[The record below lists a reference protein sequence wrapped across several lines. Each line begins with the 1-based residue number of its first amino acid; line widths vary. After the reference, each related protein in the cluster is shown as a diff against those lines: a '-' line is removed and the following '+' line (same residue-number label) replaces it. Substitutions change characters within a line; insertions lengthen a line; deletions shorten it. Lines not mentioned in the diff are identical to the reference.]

1 MLITAGRVLIDATGE
16 CVAEGAVLIRG
27 GTIIAAGRHTD
38 VESQAQPGEARLS
51 FPRSTVL
58 PGLIDAH
65 VHLCFDGGPDPVTM
79 LQGRDD
85 ESLLHDMKRRAEQ
98 LLSIGVTT
106 ARDLGDRGGL
116 ALQLAS
122 AISQGS
128 AVGPR
133 LICAG
138 RPLTTKGGHCWFL
151 GGEVEGEDEIRS
163 LIQRNI
169 AAGAKVIKV
178 MATGGG
184 LTKGGPA
191 SWASQFSPEE
201 LAIVVRE
208 AHQAGLPVAA
218 HAHGADGIA
227 AAVAAGADTIEH
239 CSWMTRDGFGVREDV
254 LAQIIDKGIFVCPTT
269 SPQWRR
275 LPEIFGPERAE
286 ALVGM
291 ARQVAQSGARLI
303 AGTDAGVGRAG
314 FDGLVSSLGF
324 YRHLGLPNSR
334 IIEMATGEAARALG
348 LGDVTGRIAPGYS
361 ADLLIVDGDPLADLD
376 ALRSVNTVFA
386 AGRQYQPSRATGE

>member
-1 MLITAGRVLIDATGE
+1 MLITAGRVLTDTTGGS
-16 CVAEGAVLIRG
+16 VTEGAVLIRG
-27 GTIIAAGRHTD
+27 GTIIAAGRRAE
-38 VESQAQPGEARLS
+38 VESQAQPGEARMS

-65 VHLCFDGGPDPVTM
+65 IHLCFDGGPDPVAT
-79 LQGRDD
+79 LRDRDD
-85 ESLLHDMKRRAEQ
+85 DALLDDMTTRAEQ
-98 LLSIGVTT
+98 LLSTGVTT
-106 ARDLGDRGGL
+106 ARDLGDQGAL
-116 ALQLAS
+116 ALQLAD
-122 AISQGS
+122 AISRGS

-151 GGEVEGEDEIRS
+151 GGEVDGEDEIRG
-163 LIQRNI
+163 LIQHNI

-191 SWASQFSPEE
+191 SWESQFTPEE
-201 LAIVVRE
+201 LAIVVQE

-227 AAVAAGADTIEH
+227 AAVAAGVDTIEH
-239 CSWMTRDGFGVREDV
+239 CTWMARDGFEVREEV
-254 LAQIIDKGIFVCPTT
+254 LAQIVDKGIFVCPTV
-269 SPQWRR
+269 SPQWPI
-275 LPEIFGPERAE
+275 LPKIFGPERAE
-286 ALVGM
+286 ALVAM
-291 ARQVAQSGARLI
+291 ARQVAESGVRLI

-324 YRHLGLPNSR
+324 HRHLGLSNKQ
-334 IIEMATGEAARALG
+334 IIEMATAQAARALG
-348 LGDVTGRIAPGYS
+348 LGDVTGKIAPGYS

-376 ALRSVNTVFA
+376 ALRAVNTVFA
-386 AGRQYQPSRATGE
+386 AGRQYRPSRP

>member
-1 MLITAGRVLIDATGE
+1 MLITAGRLLTDTAG
-16 CVAEGAVLIRG
+16 CVEDGAVLFRG
-27 GTIIAAGRHTD
+27 GTIIAAGRRAD
-38 VESQAQPGEARLS
+38 VEPQAQPGEARLS
-51 FPRSTVL
+51 FPHSTVL

-65 VHLCFDGGPDPVTM
+65 VHLIFDGGTDPVAR
-79 LQGRDD
+79 LQGQDD
-85 ESLLHDMKRRAEQ
+85 EALLREMKRRAEQ
-98 LLSIGVTT
+98 LLSTGVTT

-116 ALQLAS
+116 ALQLAG

-138 RPLTTKGGHCWFL
+138 QPVTTKGGHCWFL
-151 GGEVEGEDEIRS
+151 GGEVDGEREIRD

-191 SWASQFSPEE
+191 SWASQFTPEE
-201 LAIVVRE
+201 LAIVVQE

-227 AAVAAGADTIEH
+227 AAVAAGVDTIEH
-239 CSWMTRDGFGVREDV
+239 CTWITRDGFEVREEV
-254 LAQIIDKGIFVCPTT
+254 LAQIVDKGIFVCPTV
-269 SPQWRR
+269 SPQWPL
-275 LPEIFGPERAE
+275 LPKIFGPERAE
-286 ALVGM
+286 ALVAM
-291 ARQVAQSGARLI
+291 ARRVAESGVRLI

-324 YRHLGLPNSR
+324 HRHLGLPNNR
-334 IIEMATGEAARALG
+334 IIEMATAQAASALG
-348 LGDVTGRIAPGYS
+348 LGDVTGKIAPGYS
-361 ADLLIVDGDPLADLD
+361 ADLLVVDGDPLADLD
-376 ALRSVNTVFA
+376 ALRAVNTVFA
-386 AGRQYQPSRATGE
+386 AGRQYQPSRP

>member
-1 MLITAGRVLIDATGE
+1 MLITAGRVLADTAGGG
-16 CVAEGAVLIRG
+16 VAEGAVLIRG
-27 GTIIAAGRHTD
+27 GTIVAAGGRAE
-38 VESQAQPGEARLS
+38 VESQAQPGEARMS

-65 VHLCFDGGPDPVTM
+65 VHLCFDGGTDPVAT
-79 LQGRDD
+79 LRDRD
-85 ESLLHDMKRRAEQ
+85 EDALLGDMTNRAEQ
-98 LLSIGVTT
+98 LLSTGVTT
-106 ARDLGDRGGL
+106 ARDLGDGSGL
-116 ALQLAS
+116 ALRLAD
-122 AISQGS
+122 AIALGS

-151 GGEVEGEDEIRS
+151 GGEVDGEDEIRG

-191 SWASQFSPEE
+191 SWESQFTPDE
-201 LAIVVRE
+201 LAIVVQE
-208 AHQAGLPVAA
+208 ARQAGLPVAA

-227 AAVAAGADTIEH
+227 AAVAAGVDTIEH
-239 CSWMTRDGFGVREDV
+239 CTWMTRDGFEVREEV
-254 LAQIIDKGIFVCPTT
+254 LAQIIDKGIFVCRTV
-269 SPQWRR
+269 SPQWPK
-275 LPEIFGPERAE
+275 LPQIFGPERAE
-286 ALVGM
+286 ALVAM
-291 ARQVAQSGARLI
+291 ARQVGESGVNQI

-314 FDGLVSSLGF
+314 FGGLVSSLGF

-334 IIEMATGEAARALG
+334 IIEMATVHAARALG
-348 LGDVTGRIAPGYS
+348 LGEVTGKIAPGYS
-361 ADLLIVDGDPLADLD
+361 ADLLIVDGDPLTDLD

-386 AGRQYQPSRATGE
+386 AGQQYQPSGTLGA